1 LTSLFIY
8 GIIYTGG
15 YDLQEG
21 KDNMKFKEESYD
33 AEVPNIRGNIIY
45 FLLDDDSEVVYV
57 GQSTIGVIRPF
68 QHTDKEFSSVKIID
82 LDKLNESRKNNNKYY
97 CQDISNII
105 NEIERAYINKYQ
117 PKYNLR

>member
-1 LTSLFIY
+1 
-8 GIIYTGG
+8 
-15 YDLQEG
+15 
-21 KDNMKFKEESYD
+21 MKFKEESYD